1 MDFRKMQRVGEKMK
15 LYEINP
21 EIEQLHELMI
31 EVANNDELTEADRN
45 EQLEK
50 LNDSLNKM
58 RQELEDKTL
67 DIACLIKNEL
77 TEAQAIGLEID
88 RLKKRQGVHKNSA
101 DFWKTYLQKNIS
113 HIKYEDGRAKVG
125 WRKSNSLHIDPLAE
139 IPEIYH
145 RVKIETDKMKLKK
158 DIQNGV
164 FEQTSQIYI
173 EEKENIQI
181 S

>member
-1 MDFRKMQRVGEKMK
+1 MK
-15 LYEINP
+15 LYEILP

-31 EVANNDELTEADRN
+31 AIANNDELTEAEQD

-50 LNDSLNKM
+50 LNNELNKM

-77 TEAQAIGLEID
+77 TEAQSIKFEID
-88 RLKKRQGVHKNSA
+88 RLKKRQDAHKNSA
-101 DFWKTYLQKNIS
+101 DFWKTYLQNNIS

-125 WRKSNSLHIDPLAE
+125 WRKSNSLFIDPLAE

-145 RVKIETDKMKLKK
+145 RIKIEIDKMKLKR
-158 DIQNGV
+158 DIQIGV
-164 FEQTSQIYI
+164 FEQTPQVYI
-173 EEKENIQI
+173 EERESIQI